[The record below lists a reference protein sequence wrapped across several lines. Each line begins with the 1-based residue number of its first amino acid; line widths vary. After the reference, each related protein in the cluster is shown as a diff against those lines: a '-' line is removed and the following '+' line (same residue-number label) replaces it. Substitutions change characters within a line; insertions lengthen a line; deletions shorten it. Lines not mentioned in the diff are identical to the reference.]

1 MSKESTMVEFHVK
14 RDGLADTIKTD
25 ADKLLKAI
33 DLDALLKDPTMYLT
47 QLGKVFMEVQSTKLD
62 NAFEMG
68 RKYGRDTTP

>member
-1 MSKESTMVEFHVK
+1 MSKESIMVEFHVK

-33 DLDALLKDPTMYLT
+33 DLDELLKDPTMYLT